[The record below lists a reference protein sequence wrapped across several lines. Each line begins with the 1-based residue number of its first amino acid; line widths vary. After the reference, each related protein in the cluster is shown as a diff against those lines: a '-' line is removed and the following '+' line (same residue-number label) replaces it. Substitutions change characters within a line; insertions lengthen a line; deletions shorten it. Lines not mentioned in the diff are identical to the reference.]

1 MSGQAEG
8 AEEGLDA
15 VDDLLEDVRLAVG
28 NVKDDIEAGRVDR
41 RLVGREAEGL
51 AGEGEKMGRPGLG
64 AAGEVVIGGVVPAA
78 AVEAGHVLV
87 RGERRLRLRALFV
100 ALDEGQ
106 VEARRGLEGVVH
118 VAGAVPDPAAVDDPD
133 VAHLDGQERLQG
145 RLPDVVAVDIG
156 RDEEGGGLRLAEA
169 DDVGA
174 GLADGGE
181 VEDRVIVAQEASPT
195 GDGPLERRDEA
206 FRGIDPEERRRGER
220 VRARIELDD
229 GALLLA
235 PDDSRPAICR

>member
-1 MSGQAEG
+1 MSGETEG
-8 AEEGLDA
+8 AEKGFDP

-28 NVKDDIEAGRVDR
+28 NVKDDIEADRVDR

-51 AGEGEKMGRPGLG
+51 AGEGEQVGRPRLG

-78 AVEAGHVLV
+78 AVEAGQVLV
-87 RGERRLRLRALFV
+87 RGERRLGLGALLV
-100 ALDEGQ
+100 AFDEGQ

-133 VAHLDGQERLQG
+133 MAHLHGQERLQG
-145 RLPDVVAVDIG
+145 RLPDIVAIDIG

-181 VEDRVIVAQEASPT
+181 VEDRVIVAQEASPA
-195 GDGPLERRDEA
+195 GDGPVEHGDEA
-206 FRGIDPEERRRGER
+206 FRGIDLEECRGGER
-220 VRARIELDD
+220 FRARIELDD
-229 GALLLA
+229 GALLLGRMIA
-235 PDDSRPAICR
+235 DLR